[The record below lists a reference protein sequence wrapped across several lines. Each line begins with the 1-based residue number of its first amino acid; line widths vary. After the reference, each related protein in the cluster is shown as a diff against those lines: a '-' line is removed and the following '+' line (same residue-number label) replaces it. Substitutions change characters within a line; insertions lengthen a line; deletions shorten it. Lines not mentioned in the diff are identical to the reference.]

1 MIIMIVVII
10 VVILIPLMIAQW
22 GYLWVCVVTG
32 EDAWETELP
41 ALQATTPGTT
51 PCTQLPCTELPC
63 IELPCRELPC
73 KEECTTLVERNH
85 GCTKVPCNQLPC
97 ASTLHS
103 TEKKDLFSTASN
115 CD

>member
-41 ALQATTPGTT
+41 ALQATTPCTEV
-51 PCTQLPCTELPC
+51 PCIELPC
-63 IELPCRELPC
+63 IELP
-73 KEECTTLVERNH
+73 
-85 GCTKVPCNQLPC
+85 
-97 ASTLHS
+97 LH
-103 TEKKDLFSTASN
+103 
-115 CD
+115 